1 MTWPSCLHQSTLEY
15 WQRFIATIFAEIWW
29 FTKNIYQ
36 FRDHGALSC
45 EFKIELRGVL
55 WRQLFYTTSQHH
67 SNNIPSVH
75 SDNSTTAGQGVST
88 NQRPVIGL
96 VIPLSQSEQASCGRR
111 PSGGGWLHS
120 YNTPQMCN
128 PGKNQ
133 SVILWERWY
142 HKQAFRYIK
151 TKGEVILKIEG
162 FVVKSKLRG

>member
-15 WQRFIATIFAEIWW
+15 WQRFIVTIFAEIWW

-36 FRDHGALSC
+36 FRDHGAASC

-111 PSGGGWLHS
+111 PSGGWLATQLQHS
-120 YNTPQMCN
+120 TNV
-128 PGKNQ
+128 Q
-133 SVILWERWY
+133 SRQESECYTMRKMIL
-142 HKQAFRYIK
+142 Q
-151 TKGEVILKIEG
+151 TG
-162 FVVKSKLRG
+162 F